1 MSNLFNVRPEGASAS
16 KVLKNK
22 HIIVLDPI
30 ELRGNKK
37 IQFQSFKH
45 ALNKDEGFKVTIEPS
60 VRVGNKLRTFI
71 SIKSY
76 GEAAFGLQG
85 TVDLPGNCDSNIVL
99 GIQDKTVYL
108 LSEDDMEEL
117 AAEFEAQRGFPL
129 HTAYING
136 SGPTGPRYTIVTE
149 GDELTALLQ

>member
-1 MSNLFNVRPEGASAS
+1 MSNLFNVRPEGADA
-16 KVLKNK
+16 KVILENK

-30 ELRGNKK
+30 ELRGYKK
-37 IQFQSFKH
+37 IQFQSYSH
-45 ALNKDEGFKVTIEPS
+45 AVDKNMGFKVVLEPS
-60 VRVGNKLRTFI
+60 IKVGNKLRTTI

-76 GEAAFGLQG
+76 GPTAFGLQG
-85 TVDLPGNCDSNIVL
+85 PVDLPGHCDSNIVL
-99 GIQDKTVYL
+99 GVQDKTVYL

-136 SGPTGPRYTIVTE
+136 SGPTGPRYTIVT
-149 GDELTALLQ
+149 GDDELTALLQ

>member
-1 MSNLFNVRPEGASAS
+1 MSNLFNVRPEGAGA
-16 KVLKNK
+16 KVVLKNK

-45 ALNKDEGFKVTIEPS
+45 ALNKEEGFKVTIEPS

-71 SIKSY
+71 GIKSY

-99 GIQDKTVYL
+99 GIQDRTVYL
-108 LSEDDMEEL
+108 LTEEQMDEL
-117 AAEFEAQRGFPL
+117 AIGFEEARGFPL
-129 HTAYING
+129 YKAYLNG
-136 SGPTGPRYTIVTE
+136 TGPTGPRYTIVTE
-149 GDELTALLQ
+149 DDELTALLQ

>member
-1 MSNLFNVRPEGASAS
+1 MSNLFTVRPEGASAQTI
-16 KVLKNK
+16 LGNK

-30 ELRGNKK
+30 ELRGYKK
-37 IQFQSFKH
+37 IQFQSYSH
-45 ALNKDEGFKVTIEPS
+45 AVDKNMGFKVVIEPS
-60 VRVGNKLRTFI
+60 IKVGNKLRAII

-76 GEAAFGLQG
+76 GPTAFGLQG
-85 TVDLPGNCDSNIVL
+85 TVDLPGHCDSNIVL

-108 LSEDDMEEL
+108 LSEEDMEEL
-117 AAEFEAQRGFPL
+117 AREFEAQRGFPL

-136 SGPTGPRYTIVTE
+136 SGPTGPRYTIVTA

>member
-1 MSNLFNVRPEGASAS
+1 MSNLFNVRPEGASAQTI
-16 KVLKNK
+16 LGNK

-30 ELRGNKK
+30 ELRGYKK

-45 ALNKDEGFKVTIEPS
+45 ALNKEDGFKITIEPS
-60 VRVGNKLRTFI
+60 VRVGNKLRTHI
-71 SIKSY
+71 AIKSY
-76 GEAAFGLQG
+76 GPTAFGLQG

-99 GIQDKTVYL
+99 GVQDKTVYL

-136 SGPTGPRYTIVTE
+136 SGPTGPRYTIVIE

>member
-45 ALNKDEGFKVTIEPS
+45 ALNKEEGFKVTIEPS

-71 SIKSY
+71 TIKSY
-76 GEAAFGLQG
+76 GETMFGLQG

-99 GIQDKTVYL
+99 GVQDKTVYL
-108 LSEDDMEEL
+108 LTEEQMDEVI
-117 AAEFEAQRGFPL
+117 AGFEEERGFPL
-129 HTAYING
+129 YKAYING
-136 SGPTGPRYTIVTE
+136 TGPTGPRYTIVTE
-149 GDELTALLQ
+149 DDELTALLQ